1 MAKVLL
7 IRKTFSKYL
16 SENVDKGD
24 FVSGLFAKAITG
36 IDLKEYFKDIPDE
49 EPVWIDTD
57 KVVAVSVP
65 VEESNTG
72 DTVFSIMFQYPMED
86 KNKLWF
92 KADQYEDFLAV
103 WKGERQWLSPGTYK
117 VGFGIKNEPGGGIS
131 APPEM
136 WAEVSEDKL
145 TVTVHKMNYV

>member
-36 IDLKEYFKDIPDE
+36 IDLKEHFKNIPDE

-57 KVVAVSVP
+57 KVVAVSEP
-65 VEESNTG
+65 VTDSCTG
-72 DTVFSIMFQYPMED
+72 VKVFSIMFQYPMED
-86 KNKLWF
+86 KYKLWF
-92 KADQYEDFLAV
+92 KAEQYEDFLAV
-103 WKGERQWLSPGTYK
+103 WKGERQWLTPGTYK
-117 VGFGIKNEPGGGIS
+117 VGFGIKNEPGSIC
-131 APPEM
+131 AHPEM